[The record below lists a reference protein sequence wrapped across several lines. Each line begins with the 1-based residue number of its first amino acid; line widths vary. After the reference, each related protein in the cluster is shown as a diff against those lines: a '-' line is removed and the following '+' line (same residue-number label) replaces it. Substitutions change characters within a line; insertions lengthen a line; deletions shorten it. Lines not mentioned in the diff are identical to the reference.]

1 MTSDPEPFP
10 ASAQY
15 LTQSMDDPADDEPED
30 QEKKP
35 RKRGKKPLSKRKQR
49 LSKASKARKASA
61 APTANARPELPQTPA
76 APAYVPGEF
85 CAARDRFVSR
95 TRQLLKVDY
104 RTASELWNRSNE
116 KKAYLKHM
124 PLPEL
129 KRRRFVPK
137 EATCNPFA

>member
-1 MTSDPEPFP
+1 MTGDPQPFP

-15 LTQSMDDPADDEPED
+15 LTQSMDDPGDDEPEE
-30 QEKKP
+30 QAKMPK
-35 RKRGKKPLSKRKQR
+35 KRGKRARKKAVSRRKACLSRARKTQ
-49 LSKASKARKASA
+49 KASS
-61 APTANARPELPQTPA
+61 ARPERPQ
-76 APAYVPGEF
+76 APAPGYVPGEF

-95 TRQLLKVDY
+95 ARQLLKVDY

-116 KKAYLKHM
+116 KKTYLKHM

-137 EATCNPFA
+137 GATCNPFA